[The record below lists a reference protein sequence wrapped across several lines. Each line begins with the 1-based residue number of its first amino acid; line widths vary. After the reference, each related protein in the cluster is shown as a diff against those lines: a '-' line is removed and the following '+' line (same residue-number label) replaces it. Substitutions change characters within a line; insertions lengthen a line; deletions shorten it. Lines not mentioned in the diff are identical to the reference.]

1 MKKECD
7 DFKDVKSLGLA
18 IMKMRENFKCD
29 YFLNE
34 ENYAKFNKIVRY
46 FQNYIEE
53 NGGEI
58 TILSCDPKDIHG
70 GIVLRTEY
78 VDVYGDALKEFANII
93 LLSDVFAISTAD
105 EDEILI
111 EASVNYI
118 WNAVDRK

>member
-1 MKKECD
+1 MKKD
-7 DFKDVKSLGLA
+7 SDAYKDVKSLGLA
-18 IMKMRENFKCD
+18 ITRMQEKFKGDYFVNEENFK
-29 YFLNE
+29 
-34 ENYAKFNKIVRY
+34 KFDKIVKY
-46 FQNYIEE
+46 FQGYIEE

-58 TILSCDPKDIHG
+58 TMLNCDPRDIHG

-78 VDVYGDALKEFANII
+78 IDVYGNALKEFANII